1 MKASRLW
8 FRAAIA
14 VVTTAAFAIPA
25 TAHADPYQIYDL
37 GNANGYDMYG
47 IDTSGTVVIYDSISS
62 LYGTFVDGS
71 ISDIASTAPL
81 LNYDNGSPCSPV
93 LSPGMTLIPG
103 AKTSCNNGREVF
115 GGEYMGTNMGI
126 YTGPDSTDFLQSGTV
141 DALVLNASGDFAW
154 TDGRDEENFEAIDLS
169 TLSAA
174 TTPEPNSFI
183 LLGTGMFAALG
194 TMRRRLF

>member
-1 MKASRLW
+1 MKASKLW
-8 FRAAIA
+8 SGAAILA
-14 VVTTAAFAIPA
+14 ISVVAFTIPA
-25 TAHADPYQIYDL
+25 TARADTYQIYDL

-71 ISDIASTAPL
+71 ISDIASTAPVL
-81 LNYDNGSPCSPV
+81 GYDNGSPCSPV
-93 LSPGMTLIPG
+93 LSPSITLIPG
-103 AKTSCNNGREVF
+103 TKTSCNNGREVF
-115 GGEYMGTNMGI
+115 GGEYLGTNRGI

-154 TDGRDEENFEAIDLS
+154 TDGRNEENFEAIDLS
-169 TLSAA
+169 TA

-194 TMRRRLF
+194 TMRRRLFQ